1 MKISS
6 FYPVICTDKVEAS
19 KQFYTT
25 NFPFEISFETDWYVS
40 LVSADNKFELA
51 IVKYHHPSVPE
62 SFRNHIQGV
71 ILNFEVE
78 NVDSVYERFKEQ
90 NVEIVQN
97 LKDEEW
103 GQRHFI
109 ISDPNG
115 ILIDIIEMIEPSI
128 EYLNDYN

>member
-1 MKISS
+1 M
-6 FYPVICTDKVEAS
+6 
-19 KQFYTT
+19 
-25 NFPFEISFETDWYVS
+25 
-40 LVSADNKFELA
+40 
-51 IVKYHHPSVPE
+51 
-62 SFRNHIQGV
+62 

-78 NVDSVYERFKEQ
+78 DVDSEYERFKEQ
-90 NVEIVQN
+90 NVEIIQN